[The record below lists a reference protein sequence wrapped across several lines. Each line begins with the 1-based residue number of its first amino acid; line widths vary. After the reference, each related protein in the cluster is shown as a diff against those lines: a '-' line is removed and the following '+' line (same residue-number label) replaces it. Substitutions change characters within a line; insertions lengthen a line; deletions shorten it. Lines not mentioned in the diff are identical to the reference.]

1 MFIALMMVGVDGEQ
15 FYWTGLVLAPISA
28 DLALSDIFRLDHL
41 EEKLHYEY
49 PDIIHNIW

>member
-1 MFIALMMVGVDGEQ
+1 MFIAPMMVGVDGEQ

-41 EEKLHYEY
+41 EGKLLYKH
-49 PDIIHNIW
+49 IRNIR